1 MLKKLGVL
9 FFVIVVALST
19 VSCSFLKTKN
29 PTNVEKKSVQKPS
42 VNVKTNSSVAS
53 NNGKENSVKNTSND
67 VSNAKTAENNT
78 VNNDVYS
85 NSLINTQGLDNTL
98 YGWGMRVLPD
108 HKTPEITSKAMSLIK
123 KYDGIF
129 TGDTTKKYVYL
140 TFDEGYENGYT
151 PKILDILKANNVKA
165 AFFVTGP
172 YIKEHG
178 DLVKRMVAEGHIV
191 GNHTVN
197 HPSLPK
203 LSDEKVKTEITGL
216 AEMFKELTGKD
227 MHYLRP
233 PMGEYSERTL
243 YIAKS
248 LGYKTVF
255 WSLALADWQPLPGGP
270 DESYNTVMTRIHP
283 GAVILL
289 HAVSKDDTMALDR
302 ILKDIKAQGYVFKT
316 LDDISE

>member
-1 MLKKLGVL
+1 MLKKICVL
-9 FFVIVVALST
+9 FFISMLVFST
-19 VSCSFLKTKN
+19 ASCSFIKTKKPLN
-29 PTNVEKKSVQKPS
+29 DEKKSVQKPS
-42 VNVKTNSSVAS
+42 VNVKTS
-53 NNGKENSVKNTSND
+53 NND
-67 VSNAKTAENNT
+67 VSKDVEDKSAESEAEDTTKGT

-85 NSLINTQGLDNTL
+85 PQINTEGLDNTL

-108 HKTPEITSKAMSLIK
+108 HKTPEITSKAMNLIK

-178 DLVKRMVAEGHIV
+178 DLVKRMIAEGHIV

-203 LSDEKVKTEITGL
+203 ISDEKVKSEITGL
-216 AEMFKELTGKD
+216 AEMFKSLTGKN
-227 MHYLRP
+227 MHYFRP

-243 YIAKS
+243 YITKS

-270 DESYNTVMTRIHP
+270 DESYNTVMNRIHP

-316 LDDISE
+316 LDDISK

>member
-1 MLKKLGVL
+1 MLKKIGIL
-9 FFVIVVALST
+9 FFISILVFST
-19 VSCSFLKTKN
+19 ASCSFIKTKKPLN
-29 PTNVEKKSVQKPS
+29 DEKKSVQKPNI
-42 VNVKTNSSVAS
+42 NVKSSS
-53 NNGKENSVKNTSND
+53 NNVSEVSKDKSTQNKNTN
-67 VSNAKTAENNT
+67 TAANNST
-78 VNNDVYS
+78 VDNDVY
-85 NSLINTQGLDNTL
+85 NSQINTEGLDNTL

-108 HKTPEITSKAMSLIK
+108 HKTPEITSKAMNLIK

-203 LSDEKVKTEITGL
+203 ISDEKVKSEITGL

-248 LGYKTVF
+248 LGYTTVF

-270 DESYNTVMTRIHP
+270 DESYNTVMSRIHP

-316 LDDISE
+316 LDDISK

>member
-1 MLKKLGVL
+1 MLKKIGIL
-9 FFVIVVALST
+9 FFISILVFST
-19 VSCSFLKTKN
+19 ASCSFIKTKKPLN
-29 PTNVEKKSVQKPS
+29 DEKKSVQKPN
-42 VNVKTNSSVAS
+42 VNVKTSSS
-53 NNGKENSVKNTSND
+53 D
-67 VSNAKTAENNT
+67 VSKDAKDKSAESEAKDTTANKGTVNNT
-78 VNNDVYS
+78 VNNDVY
-85 NSLINTQGLDNTL
+85 NPQINTDGLDNTL

-203 LSDEKVKTEITGL
+203 ISDEKVKSEITGL

-243 YIAKS
+243 YITKS

-270 DESYNTVMTRIHP
+270 DESYNTVMNRIHP

-316 LDDISE
+316 LDDLSK

>member
-1 MLKKLGVL
+1 MLKKIGIL
-9 FFVIVVALST
+9 FFISILVFST
-19 VSCSFLKTKN
+19 ASCSFIKTKN
-29 PTNVEKKSVQKPS
+29 PLNDEKKSVQKPNI
-42 VNVKTNSSVAS
+42 NVKSSS
-53 NNGKENSVKNTSND
+53 NNVSDVTKNKPTQNKTTNTAVNNS
-67 VSNAKTAENNT
+67 T
-78 VNNDVYS
+78 VNNDVY
-85 NSLINTQGLDNTL
+85 NPQINTEGLDNTL

-108 HKTPEITSKAMSLIK
+108 HKTPEITSKALSLIK

-129 TGDTTKKYVYL
+129 TGDTTKKDIYL

-203 LSDEKVKTEITGL
+203 ISDEKVKSEITGL
-216 AEMFKELTGKD
+216 AEMFKSLTGKD
-227 MHYLRP
+227 MHYFRP

-243 YIAKS
+243 YITKS

-270 DESYNTVMTRIHP
+270 EESYNTVMSRIHP

-302 ILKDIKAQGYVFKT
+302 ILKDLKAQGYVFKT
-316 LDDISE
+316 LDDLSK

>member
-1 MLKKLGVL
+1 MLKKIGIL
-9 FFVIVVALST
+9 FFISILVFST
-19 VSCSFLKTKN
+19 ASCSFIKTKN
-29 PTNVEKKSVQKPS
+29 PLNDEKKSIQKPNI
-42 VNVKTNSSVAS
+42 NVKSSS
-53 NNGKENSVKNTSND
+53 NNVSDVTKDKSTQNKNTN
-67 VSNAKTAENNT
+67 TAANNST
-78 VNNDVYS
+78 VDNDVY
-85 NSLINTQGLDNTL
+85 NSQINTEGLDNTL

-108 HKTPEITSKAMSLIK
+108 HKTPEITSKAMNLIK

-129 TGDTTKKYVYL
+129 TGDTTKKDIYL

-203 LSDEKVKTEITGL
+203 ISDEKVKSEITGL
-216 AEMFKELTGKD
+216 AEMFKSLTGKD
-227 MHYLRP
+227 MHYFRP

-243 YIAKS
+243 YITKS

-255 WSLALADWQPLPGGP
+255 WSLALADWQPLHGGP
-270 DESYNTVMTRIHP
+270 EESYNTVMSRIHP

-302 ILKDIKAQGYVFKT
+302 ILKDLKAQGYVFKT
-316 LDDISE
+316 LDDLSK

>member
-1 MLKKLGVL
+1 MLKKLGIL
-9 FFVIVVALST
+9 FFISMFLFST
-19 VSCSFLKTKN
+19 TSCSLIKGKKPLN
-29 PTNVEKKSVQKPS
+29 NVTKSVQKPNTHVES
-42 VNVKTNSSVAS
+42 SSDKMTKTAKDKSDQNKAANTSTNSS
-53 NNGKENSVKNTSND
+53 
-67 VSNAKTAENNT
+67 T
-78 VNNDVYS
+78 VNNSAY
-85 NSLINTQGLDNTL
+85 NIQLKTEGLDNTL

-129 TGDTTKKYVYL
+129 TGDTTKKDIYL

-151 PKILDILKANNVKA
+151 PKILDILKENNVKA

-178 DLVKRMVAEGHIV
+178 DLVKRMLAEGHIV

-203 LSDEKVKTEITGL
+203 VSDEKVKSEIMDL
-216 AEMFKELTGKD
+216 AAMFKSLTGKD
-227 MHYLRP
+227 MHYFRP

-243 YIAKS
+243 YITKS

-270 DESYNTVMTRIHP
+270 QESYNTVMSRIHP

-289 HAVSKDDTMALDR
+289 HAVSKDDTMALDK
-302 ILKDIKAQGYVFKT
+302 ILKDLKAQGYVFKM
-316 LDDISE
+316 LDDLGK

>member
-1 MLKKLGVL
+1 MLKKIGIL
-9 FFVIVVALST
+9 FFISILVFST
-19 VSCSFLKTKN
+19 ASCSFIKTKN
-29 PTNVEKKSVQKPS
+29 PLNDEKKSIQKPNI
-42 VNVKTNSSVAS
+42 NVKSSS
-53 NNGKENSVKNTSND
+53 NNVSDVTKDKPTQNKTTNTAANNS
-67 VSNAKTAENNT
+67 T
-78 VNNDVYS
+78 VDNDVY
-85 NSLINTQGLDNTL
+85 NSQINTEGLDNTL

-129 TGDTTKKYVYL
+129 TGDTTKKDIYL

-203 LSDEKVKTEITGL
+203 ISDEKVKSEITGL

-243 YIAKS
+243 YITKS

-270 DESYNTVMTRIHP
+270 EESYNTVMSRIHP

-302 ILKDIKAQGYVFKT
+302 ILKDLKAQGYVFKT
-316 LDDISE
+316 LDDLSK

>member
-1 MLKKLGVL
+1 MFKKFTTLAI
-9 FFVIVVALST
+9 IVTLLLSIT
-19 VSCSFLKTKN
+19 SCSLLRVRKPSNNMTTK
-29 PTNVEKKSVQKPS
+29 KAVQKPKIDL
-42 VNVKTNSSVAS
+42 KTQ
-53 NNGKENSVKNTSND
+53 ENK
-67 VSNAKTAENNT
+67 AAENETSTNNSGEKPKAET
-78 VNNDVYS
+78 VNENIYKGTLKTD
-85 NSLINTQGLDNTL
+85 GLDNTL
-98 YGWGMRVLPD
+98 YGWGMRVMPD
-108 HKTPEITSKAMSLIK
+108 HKTPEITSKQMSFIK

-129 TGDTTKKYVYL
+129 TGDTTKKIIYL

-178 DLVKRMVAEGHIV
+178 DLVKRMVDEGHIV

-203 LSDEKVKTEITGL
+203 VSDERVKEEITKLG
-216 AEMFKELTGKD
+216 EMFKNLTGKD
-227 MHYLRP
+227 MHYFRP

-243 YIAKS
+243 YITKS

-255 WSLALADWQPLPGGP
+255 WSLAFADWQPLPGGSE
-270 DESYNTVMTRIHP
+270 ESYNTVMKRIHP

-302 ILKDIKAQGYVFKT
+302 ILKDLKSQGYVFKS
-316 LDDISE
+316 LDDLK

>member
-1 MLKKLGVL
+1 MLKKIGIL
-9 FFVIVVALST
+9 FFISILVFST
-19 VSCSFLKTKN
+19 ASCSFIKTKKPLN
-29 PTNVEKKSVQKPS
+29 DEKKSVQKPN
-42 VNVKTNSSVAS
+42 VNVKTSSS
-53 NNGKENSVKNTSND
+53 D
-67 VSNAKTAENNT
+67 VSKDAKDKSAESEAKDTTANKGTVNNT
-78 VNNDVYS
+78 VNNDVY
-85 NSLINTQGLDNTL
+85 NPQINTDGLDNTL

-203 LSDEKVKTEITGL
+203 ISDEKVKSEITGL

-243 YIAKS
+243 YITKS

-270 DESYNTVMTRIHP
+270 DESYNTVMNRIHP

-289 HAVSKDDTMALDR
+289 HAVSKDDTMALDS

-316 LDDISE
+316 LDDLSK

>member
-1 MLKKLGVL
+1 MLKKIGIL
-9 FFVIVVALST
+9 FFISILVFST
-19 VSCSFLKTKN
+19 ASCSFIKTKN
-29 PTNVEKKSVQKPS
+29 PLNDEKKSVQKPNI
-42 VNVKTNSSVAS
+42 NVKSSS
-53 NNGKENSVKNTSND
+53 NNVSDVTKNKPTQNKTTNTAVNNS
-67 VSNAKTAENNT
+67 T
-78 VNNDVYS
+78 VNNDVY
-85 NSLINTQGLDNTL
+85 NPQINTDGLDNTL

-129 TGDTTKKYVYL
+129 TGDTTKKDIYL

-203 LSDEKVKTEITGL
+203 ISDEKVKSEITGL
-216 AEMFKELTGKD
+216 AEMFKSLTGKD

-243 YIAKS
+243 YITKS

-270 DESYNTVMTRIHP
+270 DESYNTVMSRIHP

-316 LDDISE
+316 LDDLSK

>member
-1 MLKKLGVL
+1 MLKKIGIL
-9 FFVIVVALST
+9 FFISILVFST
-19 VSCSFLKTKN
+19 ASCSFIKTKN
-29 PTNVEKKSVQKPS
+29 PLNDEKKSVQKPII
-42 VNVKTNSSVAS
+42 NVKSSS
-53 NNGKENSVKNTSND
+53 NNVSDVTKNKPTQNKTTNTAVNNS
-67 VSNAKTAENNT
+67 T
-78 VNNDVYS
+78 VNNDVY
-85 NSLINTQGLDNTL
+85 NPQINTEGLDNTL

-108 HKTPEITSKAMSLIK
+108 HKTPEITSKALSLIK

-129 TGDTTKKYVYL
+129 TGDTTKKDIYL

-151 PKILDILKANNVKA
+151 PKILDILKENNVKA

-203 LSDEKVKTEITGL
+203 ISDEKVKSEITGL
-216 AEMFKELTGKD
+216 AEMFKSLTGKD
-227 MHYLRP
+227 MHYFRP

-243 YIAKS
+243 YITKS

-270 DESYNTVMTRIHP
+270 EESYNTVMSRIHP

-289 HAVSKDDTMALDR
+289 HAVSKDDTIALDR
-302 ILKDIKAQGYVFKT
+302 ILKGLKAQGYVFKT
-316 LDDISE
+316 LDDLSK

>member
-1 MLKKLGVL
+1 MLKKIGIL
-9 FFVIVVALST
+9 FFISILVFST
-19 VSCSFLKTKN
+19 ASCSFIKTKN
-29 PTNVEKKSVQKPS
+29 PLNDEKKSVQKPNI
-42 VNVKTNSSVAS
+42 NVKSSS
-53 NNGKENSVKNTSND
+53 NNVSDVTKNKPTQNKTTNTAVNNS
-67 VSNAKTAENNT
+67 T
-78 VNNDVYS
+78 VNNDVY
-85 NSLINTQGLDNTL
+85 NPQINTDGLDNTL

-203 LSDEKVKTEITGL
+203 ISDEKVKSEITGL

-243 YIAKS
+243 YITKS

-270 DESYNTVMTRIHP
+270 DESYNTVMNRIHP

-316 LDDISE
+316 LDDLSK

>member
-1 MLKKLGVL
+1 MLKKIGIL
-9 FFVIVVALST
+9 FFISILVFST
-19 VSCSFLKTKN
+19 ASCSFIKTKN
-29 PTNVEKKSVQKPS
+29 PLNDEKKSVQKPNI
-42 VNVKTNSSVAS
+42 NVKSSS
-53 NNGKENSVKNTSND
+53 NNVSDVTKNKPTQNKTTNTAVNNS
-67 VSNAKTAENNT
+67 T
-78 VNNDVYS
+78 VNNDVY
-85 NSLINTQGLDNTL
+85 NPQINTDGLDNTL

-108 HKTPEITSKAMSLIK
+108 HKTPEITSKALSLIK

-129 TGDTTKKYVYL
+129 TGDTTKKDIYL

-203 LSDEKVKTEITGL
+203 ISDEKVKSEITGL
-216 AEMFKELTGKD
+216 AEMFKSLTGKD
-227 MHYLRP
+227 MHYFRP

-243 YIAKS
+243 YITKS

-270 DESYNTVMTRIHP
+270 EESYNTVMSRIHP

-302 ILKDIKAQGYVFKT
+302 ILKDLKAQGYVFKT
-316 LDDISE
+316 LDDLSK

>member
-1 MLKKLGVL
+1 MLKKIGIL
-9 FFVIVVALST
+9 FFISILVFST
-19 VSCSFLKTKN
+19 ASCSFIKTKN
-29 PTNVEKKSVQKPS
+29 PLNDEKKSIQKPNI
-42 VNVKTNSSVAS
+42 NVKSSS
-53 NNGKENSVKNTSND
+53 NNVSDVTKDKPKQNKTTNTAANNS
-67 VSNAKTAENNT
+67 T
-78 VNNDVYS
+78 VDNDVY
-85 NSLINTQGLDNTL
+85 NSQINTEGLDNTL

-129 TGDTTKKYVYL
+129 TGDTTKKDIYL

-203 LSDEKVKTEITGL
+203 ISDEKVKSEITGL
-216 AEMFKELTGKD
+216 AEMFKSLTGKD
-227 MHYLRP
+227 MHYFRP

-243 YIAKS
+243 YITKS

-270 DESYNTVMTRIHP
+270 DESYNTVMSRIHP

-289 HAVSKDDTMALDR
+289 HAVSKEDTIALDR
-302 ILKDIKAQGYVFKT
+302 ILKDLKAQGYVFKT
-316 LDDISE
+316 LDDVSK

>member
-1 MLKKLGVL
+1 MLKKIGIL
-9 FFVIVVALST
+9 FFISILVFST
-19 VSCSFLKTKN
+19 ASCSFIKTKKPLN
-29 PTNVEKKSVQKPS
+29 DEKKSVQKPNI
-42 VNVKTNSSVAS
+42 NVKPSS
-53 NNGKENSVKNTSND
+53 NNVSEVSKDKSTQNKNTN
-67 VSNAKTAENNT
+67 TAANNST
-78 VNNDVYS
+78 VDNDVY
-85 NSLINTQGLDNTL
+85 NSQINTEGLDNTL

-108 HKTPEITSKAMSLIK
+108 HKTPEITSKAMNLIK

-129 TGDTTKKYVYL
+129 TGDTTKKDIYL

-203 LSDEKVKTEITGL
+203 ISDEKVKSEITGL
-216 AEMFKELTGKD
+216 AEMFKSLTGKD
-227 MHYLRP
+227 MHYFRP

-243 YIAKS
+243 YITKS

-270 DESYNTVMTRIHP
+270 EESYNTVMSRIHP

-302 ILKDIKAQGYVFKT
+302 ILKDLKAQGYVFKT
-316 LDDISE
+316 LDDLSK